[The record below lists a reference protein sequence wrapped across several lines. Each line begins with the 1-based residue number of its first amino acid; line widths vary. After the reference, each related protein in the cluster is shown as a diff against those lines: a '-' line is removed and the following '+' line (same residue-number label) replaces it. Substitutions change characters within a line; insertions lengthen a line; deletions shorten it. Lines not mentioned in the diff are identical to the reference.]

1 MPACCLSSPLHSPYT
16 VALLLFYPLVIVL
29 GILSMGFQMLASRLI
44 NPHFG
49 STIVEWSWL
58 ISTFLTAF
66 STGSVLGGWV
76 SSLTAA
82 RRGWWQAGVA
92 AAGVVSLA
100 VTAFF
105 SKRMLDAI
113 ELHFIP
119 DVRDMNDQGSPGMNA
134 AVFLSCMAL
143 FFVPVT
149 ALSSF
154 GPQCVGW
161 LAARGTAPGKAS
173 GVVYGV
179 STLGNI
185 AGVMLTTFLL
195 IPRFPVSQLM
205 LGWLGVA
212 TVSLTALIVLM
223 RLTATKD

>member
-1 MPACCLSSPLHSPYT
+1 M
-16 VALLLFYPLVIVL
+16 ALLLFYPLVIVL

-58 ISTFLTAF
+58 ITTFLTAF
-66 STGSVLGGWV
+66 SVGSVLGGWV
-76 SSLTAA
+76 SSQPAT
-82 RRGWWQAGVA
+82 RRGGWQVA
-92 AAGVVSLA
+92 IAVTGVVSLA

-119 DVRDMNDQGSPGMNA
+119 DVAQMNDQGGAGMNA
-134 AVFLSCMAL
+134 AVLLSCLAL

-185 AGVMLTTFLL
+185 AGVMLTTFVL
-195 IPRFPVSQLM
+195 IPHFPLSQLM
-205 LGWLGVA
+205 RGWLAVA
-212 TVSLTALIVLM
+212 TVSLAALIILL
-223 RLTATKD
+223 RPAAGKISPS